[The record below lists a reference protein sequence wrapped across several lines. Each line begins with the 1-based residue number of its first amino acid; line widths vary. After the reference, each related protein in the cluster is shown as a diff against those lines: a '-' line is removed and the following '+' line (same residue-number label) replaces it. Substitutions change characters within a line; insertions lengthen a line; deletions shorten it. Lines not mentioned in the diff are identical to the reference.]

1 MSESPLIGASH
12 LHLPAGPWRSLL
24 DGLCDVLPGVDR
36 ATWLA
41 RLQQGKVLFQ
51 GQPLAVDSP
60 YREGMR
66 VEYFREVVN
75 EREIPFAVEILHHDE
90 HLLVVDKPHFLA
102 VAPAGQWV
110 EQTVLR
116 RLQRQLQLPELV
128 PLHRLDRLTAG
139 VMLLSCQ
146 RSSRDAYLSLFRQ
159 QRMHKVYEAVAG
171 PLPGLAWPYQAAH
184 CLQPGEPFFRM
195 QAVSGPA
202 NAWTTLQVVERGSA
216 YWRYRLQ
223 PQTGRKHQLRVQMA
237 ALGAPLR
244 HDPLYPQ
251 LQAHDADDFTQPLQL
266 LARSLHFDDPLS
278 GLPRHFLSQRQLLP
292 L

>member
-1 MSESPLIGASH
+1 M
-12 LHLPAGPWRSLL
+12 
-24 DGLCDVLPGVDR
+24 
-36 ATWLA
+36 
-41 RLQQGKVLFQ
+41 
-51 GQPLAVDSP
+51 
-60 YREGMR
+60 
-66 VEYFREVVN
+66 
-75 EREIPFAVEILHHDE
+75 
-90 HLLVVDKPHFLA
+90 
-102 VAPAGQWV
+102 
-110 EQTVLR
+110 
-116 RLQRQLQLPELV
+116 QRQLQLPELV

-171 PLPGLAWPYQAAH
+171 PLPGLAWPYRAAH

-202 NAWTTLQVVERGSA
+202 NAWTTLQVLERGSA

-251 LQAHDADDFTQPLQL
+251 LQAHDVDDFTQPLQL

>member
-41 RLQQGKVLFQ
+41 RLQQGKVLHQ

-116 RLQRQLQLPELV
+116 RLQKQLQLPELV

-202 NAWTTLQVVERGSA
+202 NAWTTLQVLERGSA

>member
-195 QAVSGPA
+195 QAVSGPT
-202 NAWTTLQVVERGSA
+202 NAWTTLQVLERGSA

-237 ALGAPLR
+237 ALGAALR

>member
-12 LHLPAGPWRSLL
+12 LHLPAGPWRWLL

-171 PLPGLAWPYQAAH
+171 PLPELAWPYQAAH

-195 QAVSGPA
+195 QAVSGPT
-202 NAWTTLQVVERGSA
+202 NA
-216 YWRYRLQ
+216 
-223 PQTGRKHQLRVQMA
+223 
-237 ALGAPLR
+237 
-244 HDPLYPQ
+244 
-251 LQAHDADDFTQPLQL
+251 
-266 LARSLHFDDPLS
+266 
-278 GLPRHFLSQRQLLP
+278 
-292 L
+292 

>member
-171 PLPGLAWPYQAAH
+171 PLPELAWPYQAAH

-195 QAVSGPA
+195 QAVSGPT
-202 NAWTTLQVVERGSA
+202 NAWTTLQVLERGSA

-237 ALGAPLR
+237 ALGAALR

>member
-1 MSESPLIGASH
+1 MSESLLIGASH
-12 LHLPAGPWRSLL
+12 LHLPAGPWRWLL

-41 RLQQGKVLFQ
+41 RLQQGKVLHQ
-51 GQPLAVDSP
+51 GQPLAVDSL

-66 VEYFREVVN
+66 VEYFREVAN

-202 NAWTTLQVVERGSA
+202 NAWTTLQVLERGSA

>member
-66 VEYFREVVN
+66 VEYFREVAN
-75 EREIPFAVEILHHDE
+75 EREIPFVVEILHHDE

-116 RLQRQLQLPELV
+116 RLQKQLQLPELV

-195 QAVSGPA
+195 QAVSGPT
-202 NAWTTLQVVERGSA
+202 NAWTTLQVLERGSA

>member
-66 VEYFREVVN
+66 VEYFREVAN

-116 RLQRQLQLPELV
+116 RLQKQLQLPELV

-202 NAWTTLQVVERGSA
+202 NAWTTLQVLERGSA
-216 YWRYRLQ
+216 YWRYRLL

>member
-66 VEYFREVVN
+66 VEYFREVAN

-116 RLQRQLQLPELV
+116 RLQKQLQLPELV

-202 NAWTTLQVVERGSA
+202 NAWTTLQVLERGSA

-251 LQAHDADDFTQPLQL
+251 LQAHDVDDFTQPLQL

>member
-116 RLQRQLQLPELV
+116 RLQKQLQLPELV

-195 QAVSGPA
+195 QAVSGPT
-202 NAWTTLQVVERGSA
+202 NAWTTLQVLERGSA

-237 ALGAPLR
+237 ALGAALR

>member
-41 RLQQGKVLFQ
+41 RLQQGKVLHQ
-51 GQPLAVDSP
+51 GQPLAVDSL

-66 VEYFREVVN
+66 VEYFREVAN

-202 NAWTTLQVVERGSA
+202 NAWTTLQVLERGSA

>member
-66 VEYFREVVN
+66 VEYFREVAN

-202 NAWTTLQVVERGSA
+202 NAWTTLQVLERGSA

>member
-41 RLQQGKVLFQ
+41 RLQQGKVLHQ
-51 GQPLAVDSP
+51 GQPLAVDSL

-66 VEYFREVVN
+66 VEYFREVAN

-195 QAVSGPA
+195 QAVCGPA
-202 NAWTTLQVVERGSA
+202 NAWTTLQVLERGSA

>member
-116 RLQRQLQLPELV
+116 RLQKQLQLPELV

-202 NAWTTLQVVERGSA
+202 NAWTTLQVLERGSA

-251 LQAHDADDFTQPLQL
+251 LQAQDADDFTQPLQL

>member
-41 RLQQGKVLFQ
+41 RLQQGKVLSQ
-51 GQPLAVDSP
+51 GQPLAVDSL

-66 VEYFREVVN
+66 VEYFREVAN

-202 NAWTTLQVVERGSA
+202 NAWTTLQVLERGSA

-251 LQAHDADDFTQPLQL
+251 LQAHDVDDFTQPLQL

>member
-51 GQPLAVDSP
+51 GQPLAVDSL

-66 VEYFREVVN
+66 VEYFREVAN

-202 NAWTTLQVVERGSA
+202 NAWTTLQVLERGSA

>member
-36 ATWLA
+36 ASWLA
-41 RLQQGKVLFQ
+41 RLQQGKVLHQ
-51 GQPLAVDSP
+51 GQPLAVDSL

-66 VEYFREVVN
+66 VEYFREVAN

-202 NAWTTLQVVERGSA
+202 NAWTTLQVLERGSA

>member
-1 MSESPLIGASH
+1 M
-12 LHLPAGPWRSLL
+12 PAGPWRSLL

-41 RLQQGKVLFQ
+41 RLQQGKVLSQ
-51 GQPLAVDSP
+51 GQPLAVDSL

-66 VEYFREVVN
+66 VEYFREVAN

-146 RSSRDAYLSLFRQ
+146 ASSRDAYLSLFRQ

-202 NAWTTLQVVERGSA
+202 NAWTTLQVLERGSA

-251 LQAHDADDFTQPLQL
+251 LQAHDVDDFTQPLQL

>member
-202 NAWTTLQVVERGSA
+202 NAWTTLQVLERGSA
-216 YWRYRLQ
+216 YWRYRLL

>member
-66 VEYFREVVN
+66 VEYFREVAN

-195 QAVSGPA
+195 QAVSGPT
-202 NAWTTLQVVERGSA
+202 NAWTTLQVLERGSA

>member
-66 VEYFREVVN
+66 VEYFREVAN

-116 RLQRQLQLPELV
+116 RLQKQLQLPELV

-202 NAWTTLQVVERGSA
+202 NAWTTLQVLERGSA

>member
-116 RLQRQLQLPELV
+116 RLQKQLQLPELV

-202 NAWTTLQVVERGSA
+202 NAWTTLQVLERGSA
-216 YWRYRLQ
+216 YWRYRLL

-251 LQAHDADDFTQPLQL
+251 LQAHDVDDFTQPLQL

>member
-116 RLQRQLQLPELV
+116 RLQKQLQLPELV

-202 NAWTTLQVVERGSA
+202 NAWTTLQVLERGSA

-251 LQAHDADDFTQPLQL
+251 LQAHDVDDFTQPLQL

>member
-41 RLQQGKVLFQ
+41 RLQQGKVLHQ
-51 GQPLAVDSP
+51 GQPLAVDSL

-66 VEYFREVVN
+66 VEYFREVAN

-202 NAWTTLQVVERGSA
+202 NAWTTLQVLERGSA

-251 LQAHDADDFTQPLQL
+251 LQAHDVDDFTQPLQL

>member
-202 NAWTTLQVVERGSA
+202 NAWTTLQVLERGSA

-237 ALGAPLR
+237 ALGAALR

>member
-1 MSESPLIGASH
+1 MSESLLIGASH

-116 RLQRQLQLPELV
+116 RLQKQLQLPELV

-202 NAWTTLQVVERGSA
+202 NAWTTLKVLERGSA

>member
-1 MSESPLIGASH
+1 M
-12 LHLPAGPWRSLL
+12 
-24 DGLCDVLPGVDR
+24 
-36 ATWLA
+36 
-41 RLQQGKVLFQ
+41 
-51 GQPLAVDSP
+51 
-60 YREGMR
+60 
-66 VEYFREVVN
+66 
-75 EREIPFAVEILHHDE
+75 
-90 HLLVVDKPHFLA
+90 VDKPHFLA

-116 RLQRQLQLPELV
+116 RLQKQLQLPELV

-159 QRMHKVYEAVAG
+159 QGIHKVYKAVAG

-202 NAWTTLQVVERGSA
+202 NAWTTLQVLERGSA

>member
-36 ATWLA
+36 ASWLA
-41 RLQQGKVLFQ
+41 RLQQGKVLHQ

-116 RLQRQLQLPELV
+116 RLQKQLQLPELV

-171 PLPGLAWPYQAAH
+171 PLPGLAWPDQAAH

-202 NAWTTLQVVERGSA
+202 NAWTTLQVLERGSA
-216 YWRYRLQ
+216 FWRYRLQ

>member
-202 NAWTTLQVVERGSA
+202 NAWTTLQVLERGSA

>member
-146 RSSRDAYLSLFRQ
+146 ASSRDAYLSLFRQ

-202 NAWTTLQVVERGSA
+202 NAWTTLQVLERGSA

-251 LQAHDADDFTQPLQL
+251 LQAHDVDDFTQPLQL

>member
-66 VEYFREVVN
+66 VEYFREVAN

-159 QRMHKVYEAVAG
+159 QRMHKIYEAVAG

-202 NAWTTLQVVERGSA
+202 NAWTTLQVLERGSA

>member
-116 RLQRQLQLPELV
+116 RLQKQLQLPELV

-195 QAVSGPA
+195 QAVCGPA
-202 NAWTTLQVVERGSA
+202 NAWTTLQVLERGSA

-251 LQAHDADDFTQPLQL
+251 LQAHDVDDFTQPLQL

>member
-116 RLQRQLQLPELV
+116 RLQKQLQLPELV

-251 LQAHDADDFTQPLQL
+251 LQAHDVDDFTQPLQL

>member
-41 RLQQGKVLFQ
+41 RLQQGKVLHQ
-51 GQPLAVDSP
+51 GQPLAVDSL

-116 RLQRQLQLPELV
+116 RLQKQLQLPELV

-202 NAWTTLQVVERGSA
+202 NAWTTLQVLERGSA

-251 LQAHDADDFTQPLQL
+251 LQAHDVDDFTQPLQL

>member
-202 NAWTTLQVVERGSA
+202 NAWTTLQVLERGSA

-251 LQAHDADDFTQPLQL
+251 LQAHDVDDFTQPLQL

>member
-66 VEYFREVVN
+66 VEYFREVAN

-116 RLQRQLQLPELV
+116 RLQKQLQLPELL

-202 NAWTTLQVVERGSA
+202 NAWTTLQVLERGSA

>member
-66 VEYFREVVN
+66 VEYFREVAN

-102 VAPAGQWV
+102 VAPAGQRV

-116 RLQRQLQLPELV
+116 RLQKQLQLPELV

-202 NAWTTLQVVERGSA
+202 NAWTTLQVLERGSA
-216 YWRYRLQ
+216 YWHYRLQ

>member
-12 LHLPAGPWRSLL
+12 LHLPAGPWRWLL

-116 RLQRQLQLPELV
+116 RLQKQLQLPELV

-237 ALGAPLR
+237 ALGAALR

>member
-195 QAVSGPA
+195 QAVSGPT
-202 NAWTTLQVVERGSA
+202 NAWTTLQVLERGSA